1 MCNLQTIS
9 ETLQPLGIFS
19 KAFISS
25 MFPPDRKS
33 AAEEAELQM
42 GLKGSLP
49 SAVIQM
55 EIP

>member
-49 SAVIQM
+49 STVIQM